1 MNKIKYYIDF
11 INKLPNT
18 IVFILFTIVL
28 TIVYSLLYNQQLFKN
43 QYPEEYF
50 LILMLMSFVR
60 DAVIWYIAAL
70 NKWVF
75 LIFAPIMFLF
85 GSGLNYFVTTA
96 NMGIGIGMFELLFNT
111 NINEAAGVIHTD
123 FIVTLIIS
131 LIISAVFIVIRFFM
145 NGIKRWK
152 IKGLLLLVFLMPV
165 FLGKLPEDDLKEVK
179 YGKGG
184 ATERGIHL
192 MPEKILENFYH
203 YSLNQYR
210 INKMLKNRSKLATIQ
225 VDYDELNEANPE
237 IIVFILT
244 DALRRDHMQINGYER
259 ETTPYLIE
267 NGFISYNDMYACETS
282 TTRSVPCLT
291 SRQSRKDDRMQFLKE
306 PSILSIFKSAG
317 FDTAWISA
325 QNSISTSDYGAN
337 IIASDADFTFF
348 NDNSIKYDYE
358 LLPVLDDFLSRNDKK
373 KVVILHL
380 NGSHWD
386 YHIRYP
392 EDKKIWTPECTT
404 WVYDCGIEEV
414 VNAYD
419 NTIVA
424 TDSLFNDV
432 VKRLKDKN
440 AMIFFSSD
448 HGQFLGEKGMRLH
461 QHEMLHHKEVAVV
474 PFGVWLSEK
483 AKENNKYHYMI
494 NNKDK
499 YTSHDN
505 IFHSIAHCGGLSSS
519 LIDENLSICSDKL
532 ISLPNEFP

>member
-1 MNKIKYYIDF
+1 M
-11 INKLPNT
+11 
-18 IVFILFTIVL
+18 
-28 TIVYSLLYNQQLFKN
+28 
-43 QYPEEYF
+43 
-50 LILMLMSFVR
+50 
-60 DAVIWYIAAL
+60 
-70 NKWVF
+70 
-75 LIFAPIMFLF
+75 
-85 GSGLNYFVTTA
+85 
-96 NMGIGIGMFELLFNT
+96 FNT

-184 ATERGIHL
+184 TTERGIHL

-210 INKMLKNRSKLATIQ
+210 INKMLKDRSKLAAIQ

-306 PSILSIFKSAG
+306 PSILSVFKSAG

-373 KVVILHL
+373 KNNYL
-380 NGSHWD
+380 
-386 YHIRYP
+386 
-392 EDKKIWTPECTT
+392 KIKTT
-404 WVYDCGIEEV
+404 
-414 VNAYD
+414 
-419 NTIVA
+419 
-424 TDSLFNDV
+424 
-432 VKRLKDKN
+432 
-440 AMIFFSSD
+440 
-448 HGQFLGEKGMRLH
+448 
-461 QHEMLHHKEVAVV
+461 
-474 PFGVWLSEK
+474 
-483 AKENNKYHYMI
+483 
-494 NNKDK
+494 
-499 YTSHDN
+499 
-505 IFHSIAHCGGLSSS
+505 
-519 LIDENLSICSDKL
+519 
-532 ISLPNEFP
+532 